1 MTALTGCTSA
11 QNDEVALKPRI
22 VVLTDI
28 GPADVEPDDNES
40 AVRLMA
46 YADRFEIEALI
57 TTIGWNCDPY
67 PPEWAEYL
75 HRVVDAYEQDVPNLM
90 KRSAQD
96 GFLPL
101 EQEQGSQEL
110 GYWPSAGYLRSR
122 TVYGSPKAG
131 IGVIGEDNDT
141 PGSELIIRLAD
152 EDDDRPIWV
161 CVCSATAWY
170 LFGNPHQTDTFEI
183 GYLRGKRTPTV
194 ERGETDFNTLGLW
207 FRVYFDVGVREQ
219 DHRGMV
225 KSVGAAN
232 G

>member
-1 MTALTGCTSA
+1 MNRLFIAALLMTALTGCTSA

-141 PGSELIIRLAD
+141 PGTSIGFWKDRNKPDLA
-152 EDDDRPIWV
+152 R
-161 CVCSATAWY
+161 S
-170 LFGNPHQTDTFEI
+170 FTDSPVISF
-183 GYLRGKRTPTV
+183 PS
-194 ERGETDFNTLGLW
+194 NTMLPPVILYLGLPMSA
-207 FRVYFDVGVREQ
+207 YP
-219 DHRGMV
+219 
-225 KSVGAAN
+225 SVDFPVPLGPIST
-232 G
+232 